1 MHKNARLTPKG
12 REVLIQRLQAGQ
24 RVAEVAQAMGISET
38 TVRKWWR
45 RFRQGESLA
54 DRSSRPLHSPRAVAI
69 ERRAQ
74 IEALRRQRRSGRW
87 IAMTMG
93 LSAATVSRVLRRARL
108 SRWREL
114 EPQPPVLR
122 YERAAAGELIHLDTK
137 KLGRIERPSHRVTGN
152 RRDRVRGIGWEFAHV
167 AIDDHSRT
175 SLVTMAEDERKESA
189 VAFLEQVVEHYRA
202 CGIRV
207 QRVMTDN
214 GSAYRSRDFADAC
227 RRLQLRHLYTR
238 PYTPQTNGKAERFI
252 QTALREWAYAASY
265 ATSQQRREA
274 LQDWLHHYNC
284 HRPHSALGG
293 RPPVSRLMLSQNNLL
308 KLHTRSA
315 QRSRRRA
322 GSAHSQRPVRGSP
335 PGRGRPGRARNPSS
349 RTPGRRRVGSPPAH
363 RAPCRT
369 ADWVRALSS
378 GGACAGLRT
387 NGPAACGG
395 RRSH

>member
-24 RVAEVAQAMGISET
+24 RVAEVAQAMGLSET

-54 DRSSRPLHSPRAVAI
+54 DRSSRPLHSPRAVAV
-69 ERRAQ
+69 ERRVQ

-175 SLVTMAEDERKESA
+175 SLITMAEDERKESA

-214 GSAYRSRDFADAC
+214 GSAYRSRDFAEAC

-293 RPPVSRLMLSQNNLL
+293 SPPVSRLMLSQNNLL
-308 KLHTRSA
+308 KLHI
-315 QRSRRRA
+315 
-322 GSAHSQRPVRGSP
+322 
-335 PGRGRPGRARNPSS
+335 
-349 RTPGRRRVGSPPAH
+349 
-363 RAPCRT
+363 
-369 ADWVRALSS
+369 
-378 GGACAGLRT
+378 
-387 NGPAACGG
+387 
-395 RRSH
+395 